1 MLPCRHLLSVS
12 RAARAALA
20 ALAALTDALARVL
33 RIAAATAT
41 EDTLLETSPILNP
54 RTPLAISASLPLC
67 QHAWLCDIEAGCVE
81 NTRAQTMRIWH
92 EEESYGSSHV
102 PLHYACTTVGARRR
116 PMAVGGGC
124 AMATASS
131 ISTG

>member
-1 MLPCRHLLSVS
+1 LLSVS

-102 PLHYACTTVGARRR
+102 PLHYTRAPLLGPGDARWRR
-116 PMAVGGGC
+116 ARGGGC

>member
-1 MLPCRHLLSVS
+1 M
-12 RAARAALA
+12 

-67 QHAWLCDIEAGCVE
+67 QHAWLCDIEAGCAE
-81 NTRAQTMRIWH
+81 NTRAQTMSWH

-102 PLHYACTTVGARRR
+102 PLHYTRAPLLGPGDARWRR
-116 PMAVGGGC
+116 ARGGGC